1 MSPGPVTRR
10 ASRLVCAGLGILC
23 VALAGIGVLLPGV
36 PTTIFVIAASFLF
49 ARSSPALDRRLR
61 NSRWFGPSLR
71 VADGGGMSRR
81 SKAAALL
88 SMWIGIGLSVA
99 VLGEHGFVRL
109 VVLLLGVAGTITIT
123 FYVRTAEDQVIKPS
137 TIPRGVSS

>member
-1 MSPGPVTRR
+1 VTRR
-10 ASRLVCAGLGILC
+10 ASRLACAALGIVC

-49 ARSSPALDRRLR
+49 ARSSPGLDRRLR
-61 NSRWFGPSLR
+61 ENRWFGPSLR

-88 SMWIGIGLSVA
+88 SMWLGIGLSIA
-99 VLGEHGFVRL
+99 VLPGHGVVQFL
-109 VVLLLGVAGTITIT
+109 VLLLGVAGTITIA
-123 FYVRTAEDQVIKPS
+123 FYVRTVVRA
-137 TIPRGVSS
+137 G